1 MKGEI
6 VILSPLIFKKGEE
19 VTLQANIINE
29 HGNKVKGKTNLMA
42 TGDKNMLIL
51 KDINKD
57 GIFEARMEGL
67 EVGRYKFVIRAF
79 DGDILPVDVEITVN

>member
-1 MKGEI
+1 
-6 VILSPLIFKKGEE
+6 
-19 VTLQANIINE
+19 
-29 HGNKVKGKTNLMA
+29 MA

-51 KDINKD
+51 KDIDKD

-67 EVGRYKFVIRAF
+67 EAGKYKFVIRAF